1 MQTVL
6 LDRIYRHRVHTHM
19 RVRPVMFVEM
29 RSYSLGKW
37 LGVLYERLDKDD
49 QLHAVRSQD
58 EFLAKFEVQG

>member
-1 MQTVL
+1 
-6 LDRIYRHRVHTHM
+6 M
-19 RVRPVMFVEM
+19 RVKPVMFVEM

-58 EFLAKFEVQG
+58 EFLAKFERFND